1 MTWMPGVAESY
12 TIASVGAPEDY
23 REPPRPIGALP
34 PRPGTE
40 ELRAAY
46 LSLLKL
52 SLCDLTSV
60 TTREVRWTGDRR
72 PFTRELTDEDQLSG
86 RALGKDWALDGM
98 TMIGLRRLDDLQA
111 CVESVVEDGI
121 EGDLIEAGVWRG
133 GASILVRATLDSLGA
148 TDRTLWLADSFE
160 GFPPPD
166 DEGADADRSLEIN
179 LRGIDYLA
187 PGLDAVRSYFARFG
201 VEHGLA
207 FVPGFFEDTLAGLRG
222 RRWAL
227 MRLDADTHAATKL
240 ALEALYPGLARGGY
254 VIVDDYFHPWL
265 PACRVAVDEFR
276 TAHGITTPIDQVD
289 WNGGRWRREDAP
301 VYPADVPEPAEVSDA
316 RPSAAAPGP
325 PRSVPRIPTDR
336 ELQLDDRLAAATARK
351 VALEAELRAL
361 RSHPLARARGWV
373 RARRRLRS
381 G

>member
-1 MTWMPGVAESY
+1 MPGVAESY

-23 REPPRPIGALP
+23 REPPRPIAALP

-160 GFPPPD
+160 
-166 DEGADADRSLEIN
+166 
-179 LRGIDYLA
+179 
-187 PGLDAVRSYFARFG
+187 
-201 VEHGLA
+201 
-207 FVPGFFEDTLAGLRG
+207 DTLAGLRPS
-222 RRWAL
+222 
-227 MRLDADTHAATKL
+227 T
-240 ALEALYPGLARGGY
+240 PGFPPAGS
-254 VIVDDYFHPWL
+254 PWTSFG
-265 PACRVAVDEFR
+265 PR
-276 TAHGITTPIDQVD
+276 TAFRRRSSRSTGTGDA
-289 WNGGRWRREDAP
+289 GGARTLLSIP
-301 VYPADVPEPAEVSDA
+301 PTVPSQ
-316 RPSAAAPGP
+316 
-325 PRSVPRIPTDR
+325 PRSRTLDHLPTR
-336 ELQLDDRLAAATARK
+336 PVRPGRFRVSPLTVSYSSAIGSPPQRRGRSPLKLSWARCA
-351 VALEAELRAL
+351 VTLWPERG
-361 RSHPLARARGWV
+361 PGCARAV
-373 RARRRLRS
+373 ACARADPAVSGSRRFRRTPSSRRRLRRS
-381 G
+381 RSARRRRPARTCWPDRPRDPSRRTASRSRA